1 MQVQKKVKKIFESV
15 GIYLDD
21 NQLDEVLEIDSLQ
34 FVTIILEIETEFL
47 IRLSNDF
54 DDFSSLMSFN
64 DFFRLVNSYF
74 DGNWKKQNGD

>member
-74 DGNWKKQNGD
+74 DGN